1 MTTPSRTDDRITP
14 LIIASA
20 VLAFLIS
27 LGASAIKSTVSVFFV
42 PIADSFGESRGS
54 LAWATTVFAI
64 SIAVASPVVGALADR
79 VGPILTL
86 AGGTALAGA
95 AMVLIGIVPSL
106 PLFVLVYGVL
116 AAFAFTAVG
125 FVPLGVLVDRF
136 FGPGRR
142 GFAYALLTNGA
153 AVGFMVL
160 VPLWLWLEDRVD
172 WETVVIGV
180 GVVFLVVL
188 TPAALALMRTQS
200 RADKKVS
207 RADVAAVTPQ
217 LGVAGRLRICAS
229 STELRWLA
237 LAFGM
242 CGLTMAFIDVH
253 FVPLMHD
260 HNLSDGV
267 SSGSLQILGLLE
279 VAGGLIAGRLCDRG
293 WIKRTLI
300 GGYVLRGVAMI
311 FVVPNP
317 SAPLVLIF
325 GAVFGASYLITVI
338 ASTMWVMRVVPKEVR
353 GTAVGI
359 LWTIHSLGQ
368 AVCSQVGGAIFDAT
382 DSYRAVVLFCTIG
395 ALAAAWMVATLPSPP
410 DHAVDEAPPTV
421 PVEKAP
427 TATGSAEPAG
437 SVSPVG
443 PGSYP
448 PAGEDDRA

>member
-1 MTTPSRTDDRITP
+1 MTTPTRTTDRITP
-14 LIIASA
+14 LVIASA

-42 PIADSFGESRGS
+42 PIAEGFGESRGS

-86 AGGTALAGA
+86 AGGTALAGV

-106 PLFVLVYGVL
+106 PLFVLVYGVP

-142 GFAYALLTNGA
+142 GFVYALLTNGA

-160 VPLWLWLEDRVD
+160 VPLWLWLEDRVA
-172 WETVVIGV
+172 WESVVIAV

-188 TPAALALMRTQS
+188 TPAALALMRLQS
-200 RADKKVS
+200 RQAPVS
-207 RADVAAVTPQ
+207 RADVAVAAPP
-217 LGVAGRLRICAS
+217 LGLAGRLRICAR

-253 FVPLMHD
+253 FVPLMSD
-260 HNLSDGV
+260 HGLSTGV
-267 SSGSLQILGLLE
+267 SSGSLQVLGLLE

-293 WIKRTLI
+293 LIKQTLI
-300 GGYVLRGVAMI
+300 GGYVMRGIAML

-317 SAPLVLIF
+317 SAPLVIVF
-325 GAVFGASYLITVI
+325 GAVFGASYLVTVI
-338 ASTMWVMRVVPKEVR
+338 ASTMWVMRVLPKEVR

-359 LWTIHSLGQ
+359 LWTIHSIGQ
-368 AVCSQVGGAIFDAT
+368 ALCSQVGGAIFDAT
-382 DSYRAVVLFCTIG
+382 NSYRAVVLFCTLG
-395 ALAAAWMVATLPSPP
+395 ALAAGWMVATLPSPP
-410 DHAVDEAPPTV
+410 DQAVDEPAAPADN
-421 PVEKAP
+421 AP
-427 TATGSAEPAG
+427 TATGSEEPAG